1 VESIFPRSFPIY
13 FHDISMIC
21 RLYPL
26 YIPIQSHI
34 EIIEATMY
42 PSMVWLAGARRIL
55 ERLFAM
61 KTLGMSVRNDC
72 NILEWAL
79 FWRNDDFAEIFFIS
93 KLGVVDFVV
102 ATSPGLF
109 RDYYHILSL
118 IWTSICVPSDHEFSY
133 YHFIGS
139 IATCDTVCL
148 NIINPRNELVKC

>member
-1 VESIFPRSFPIY
+1 
-13 FHDISMIC
+13 
-21 RLYPL
+21 
-26 YIPIQSHI
+26 
-34 EIIEATMY
+34 
-42 PSMVWLAGARRIL
+42 
-55 ERLFAM
+55 M

-118 IWTSICVPSDHEFSY
+118 I
-133 YHFIGS
+133 
-139 IATCDTVCL
+139 
-148 NIINPRNELVKC
+148 

>member
-1 VESIFPRSFPIY
+1 MESIFPRSFPIY

-21 RLYPL
+21 RWYPL

-42 PSMVWLAGARRIL
+42 PSMVWLAGTRRIL
-55 ERLFAM
+55 ERLFA
-61 KTLGMSVRNDC
+61 KTLLVSVRNDC

-109 RDYYHILSL
+109 RDYYHWYEPVYASQVIMNPVTIILL
-118 IWTSICVPSDHEFSY
+118 AV
-133 YHFIGS
+133 
-139 IATCDTVCL
+139 
-148 NIINPRNELVKC
+148 